1 MEWLNFIKGLEAW
14 YCSILMTLFMIS
26 FRWLFE
32 KKIIKLIKKRAEE
45 TENKYDDFVV
55 SVLEL
60 PVCVALYFSVFYVA
74 IVNAP
79 IFAVRY
85 LGWAIKLLR
94 LVLLFSFFR
103 GAYRVFLPI
112 DPKTG
117 ELGIVHRFI
126 NDVAE
131 DKKKIQKN
139 QRACGNLLSI
149 GARILVCVVAVGV
162 FSNELGYDLSAFI
175 ASLSIG
181 TAAILYASKD
191 AFSNVVSSIIILLD
205 KPFVEKDWIK
215 AGSIEG
221 IVQEISFRS
230 TKIKNLSNE
239 EVYIPSSLLVNTP
252 IINISRCKKRRIRIE
267 LAVSMDTERELLE
280 KVILEIRQYLKSND
294 ALAHKEKDIRVN
306 FIDFHYICYK
316 IEVICFM
323 HGFDQIEFLRR
334 SNEINLAIVDI
345 LEANHV
351 KLAFQGKDNDCIK
364 SIGLL
369 SDLEKNNSVE

>member
-26 FRWLFE
+26 FRWVFK

-55 SVLEL
+55 SILEL

-94 LVLLFSFFR
+94 LVLLFSFFW
-103 GAYRVFLPI
+103 GVYRVFLPI

-117 ELGIVHRFI
+117 ELGIVHRFV
-126 NDVAE
+126 NDVVE
-131 DKKKIQKN
+131 DKEKIPKN

-351 KLAFQGKDNDCIK
+351 KLAFQGKDNECIK

>member
-1 MEWLNFIKGLEAW
+1 M
-14 YCSILMTLFMIS
+14 
-26 FRWLFE
+26 
-32 KKIIKLIKKRAEE
+32 
-45 TENKYDDFVV
+45 
-55 SVLEL
+55 
-60 PVCVALYFSVFYVA
+60 
-74 IVNAP
+74 
-79 IFAVRY
+79 
-85 LGWAIKLLR
+85 
-94 LVLLFSFFR
+94 
-103 GAYRVFLPI
+103 
-112 DPKTG
+112 
-117 ELGIVHRFI
+117 
-126 NDVAE
+126 
-131 DKKKIQKN
+131 
-139 QRACGNLLSI
+139 
-149 GARILVCVVAVGV
+149 VCVVAVGV
-162 FSNELGYDLSAFI
+162 FSNELGYDLGAFI

-230 TKIKNLSNE
+230 TRIKNLSNE

-351 KLAFQGKDNDCIK
+351 KLAFQGKDNECIK

>member
-94 LVLLFSFFR
+94 LVLLFSFFW

-149 GARILVCVVAVGV
+149 GTRILVCVVAVGV

-280 KVILEIRQYLKSND
+280 KVILEIRQHLKSND

-351 KLAFQGKDNDCIK
+351 KLAFQGKDNECIK

>member
-94 LVLLFSFFR
+94 LVLLFSFFL

-351 KLAFQGKDNDCIK
+351 KLAFQGKDNECIK